1 MMCLLWHLENI
12 MREICARTHIK
23 IGGIFSSCF
32 LGRYLTIICSVDEL
46 VYNTAENMHP
56 TFY

>member
-1 MMCLLWHLENI
+1 MFVVAVALRKI
-12 MREICARTHIK
+12 MRDIVHAHQSE
-23 IGGIFSSCF
+23 GIFSSCF
-32 LGRYLTIICSVDEL
+32 LGWYLTIICSVDEL